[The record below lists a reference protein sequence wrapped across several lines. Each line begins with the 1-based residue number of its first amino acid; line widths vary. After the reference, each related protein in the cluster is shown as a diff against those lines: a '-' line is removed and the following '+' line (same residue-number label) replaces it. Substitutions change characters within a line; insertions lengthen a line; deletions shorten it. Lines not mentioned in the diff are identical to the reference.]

1 MDELESINHRIAEL
15 KTELYEL
22 EKRRDK
28 LLSVSFRTDQTTLTP
43 VQKIELFQSYFQGNS
58 HCYANRWQNSTG
70 RNGYSIA
77 CANEWR
83 KGVCDKPKVKCL
95 ECMHQAFK
103 PLDQDAIYRHLT
115 GMEIIGLYPML
126 SDSTCFILAIDFDKS
141 DWFQAS
147 QAYVEVCDF
156 YEVDCL
162 WERSR
167 SGKGAHVWI
176 FFESA
181 VPAKNARELGFLLLD
196 KAMQIHSALSFN
208 SYDRLFPNQDTL
220 PVGGIGNLIA
230 LPLQKQARM
239 NQNSVFLDRSGQP
252 YQDQW
257 LIIQS
262 VKKVSSSKLD
272 SLLSN
277 VEKKVRN
284 LEAGN
289 INPWE
294 RNVSISQIIEGCP
307 SAITIVLANR
317 IYIPLL
323 NLPNPLI
330 ARLKKLASFSNPKF
344 FKAQG
349 MRLST
354 NGIARFIC
362 LAELDNGYL
371 SLPRGCLDDAQDI
384 LAGLQITVELIDK
397 RMHGN
402 KLKLVNFRGEL
413 KKSQQ
418 KAVDILLN
426 FDCGVLHAPTAFGK
440 TVTAIGLIA
449 QRKINTL
456 ILVHNKQ
463 LADQWRERLKAF
475 ANGIDVGI
483 YTGSKKKPTTQVDI
497 ATYQSLINRS
507 DNTVNSIIQ
516 DYGQI
521 IVDECHHLSAPQ
533 YERVLSEAHAKYV
546 YGISATLERRDGHQP
561 IIFMQ
566 LGKVRH
572 TVKVDKTTQFQ
583 QILHCRELTYTP
595 PLTLTNDE
603 SKPHISEVYRWLIEH
618 QERNKQILSDTLS
631 EVSKGRVPI
640 ILTERREHASALYN
654 ALIKDGISAQLLVGS
669 MKKKSLHQVMDQLD
683 SAQAIVATGK
693 FVGEGFDLPR
703 LDTLVLAL
711 PVSWKGSL
719 IQYVGRIQR
728 QYKGKKEVK
737 VIDYVDTKLPM
748 LQRMYK
754 RREKGYTALGFENC
768 LFGEAYQD
776 SLQLPISLELGIKKT

>member
-1 MDELESINHRIAEL
+1 MDELESVNHRIAEL
-15 KTELYEL
+15 QAELSKL
-22 EKRRDK
+22 EERRDR
-28 LLSVSFRTDQTTLTP
+28 LLSTSIRIEQAAFTP
-43 VQKIELFQSYFQGNS
+43 GQKIELFQSYFRGNP
-58 HCYANRWQNSTG
+58 HCYANRWQNASG

-83 KGVCDKPKVKCL
+83 NGVCDKPKVKCL

-103 PLDQDAIYRHLT
+103 PLDRDAIYRHLT
-115 GMEIIGLYPML
+115 GTEIIGLYPML
-126 SDSTCFILAIDFDKS
+126 SDSTCFVLAIDFDKS
-141 DWFQAS
+141 DWYQAS
-147 QAYVEVCDF
+147 QAYVEACEF
-156 YEVDCL
+156 YQVDCL

-167 SGKGAHVWI
+167 SGKGAHVWV

-181 VPAKNARELGFLLLD
+181 VTAKDARELGFLLLD
-196 KAMQIHSALSFN
+196 KAMQIHSALSFD

-230 LPLQKQARM
+230 LPLQKKARV
-239 NQNSVFLDRSGQP
+239 NQNSVFLEHRSGQP

-257 LIIQS
+257 LALQS
-262 VKKVSSSKLD
+262 IKKVSISKLGC
-272 SLLSN
+272 LISN
-277 VEKKVRN
+277 MDRD
-284 LEAGN
+284 AGHLDARDLK
-289 INPWE
+289 PWE
-294 RNVSISQIIEGCP
+294 RNVPTTRITENCP
-307 SAITIVLANR
+307 SVITIVLANR
-317 IYIPLL
+317 IYLPLSE
-323 NLPNPLI
+323 LPNPLV

-371 SLPRGCLDDAQDI
+371 SLPRGCLDDVQEI
-384 LAGLQITVELIDK
+384 LAELHIKVELVDK
-397 RMHGN
+397 RVHGQ
-402 KLKLVNFRGEL
+402 KLQLVNFQGEL
-413 KKSQQ
+413 RKSQQ
-418 KAVDILLN
+418 KAVDALLN
-426 FDCGVLHAPTAFGK
+426 FDSGVLHAPTAFGK

-456 ILVHNKQ
+456 ILVHSKQ
-463 LADQWRERLKAF
+463 LADQWRERLTAF
-475 ANGIDVGI
+475 ADGIDIGL
-483 YTGSKKKPTTQVDI
+483 YTGAKKKPTTQVDI
-497 ATYQSLINRS
+497 ATYQSLISRS
-507 DNTVNSIIQ
+507 DNTVNPIIQ
-516 DYGQI
+516 EYGQI

-546 YGISATLERRDGHQP
+546 YGVSATLERRDGHQP

-572 TVKVDKTTQFQ
+572 TIKVDKASQFQ
-583 QILHCRELTYTP
+583 QILNCRALAYAP

-603 SKPHISEVYRWLIEH
+603 SKPHISEVYRWLMEH
-618 QERNKQILSDTLS
+618 PERNKQILSDALS
-631 EVSKGRVPI
+631 EIHRGRVPI
-640 ILTERREHASALYN
+640 ILTERREHASALYD
-654 ALIKDGISAQLLVGS
+654 ALIKDGVSAQLLVGS
-669 MKKKSLHQVMDQLD
+669 MKKKSLKQAMEQLD
-683 SAQAIVATGK
+683 SAQALVATGK

-728 QYKGKKEVK
+728 QYKGKTEVK

-754 RREKGYTALGFENC
+754 RREKGYKALGFEEEVQER
-768 LFGEAYQD
+768 GYQS
-776 SLQLPISLELGIKKT
+776 SLDLPVDIASE